1 MSSDENNG
9 GAAMLFCEALGIT
22 RGITA
27 LIGSGGKTSLQNRLA
42 AELRGRGR
50 VILCTTTHIMPP
62 PGMRTLERASA
73 EEVRRALETDGAVC
87 VGESGDDG
95 RLHPPLLAAEEL
107 AALAD
112 YLLVEADGSK
122 RLPLKAHESFEP
134 VIPAGAART
143 VCVVG
148 LTGLGRPIAEAAHR
162 SDIFAALA
170 RCGVYEPAT
179 PERAARVLNAEAL
192 ADVYFLNQADAA
204 GEGAARELAA
214 LLRRPT
220 LWGSIQKGEIAC

>member
-1 MSSDENNG
+1 
-9 GAAMLFCEALGIT
+9 MLFCEALSIT
-22 RGITA
+22 KGITA

-42 AELRGRGR
+42 AELRERGR

-62 PGMRTLERASA
+62 PGMRTLQRASVD
-73 EEVRRALETDGAVC
+73 EVRRALETDGAVC
-87 VGESGDDG
+87 VGELGDDG
-95 RLHPPLLAAEEL
+95 RLHPPVLAIEEL
-107 AALAD
+107 APLAD
-112 YLLVEADGSK
+112 YLVIEADGSK

-134 VIPAGAART
+134 VIPADTART

-148 LTGLGRPIAEAAHR
+148 LTGLGRPIAEAVHR
-162 SDIFAALA
+162 PELFAALA
-170 RCGVYEPAT
+170 QCGTDDSAT
-179 PERAARVLNAEAL
+179 PERVARVLNAEAL

-214 LLRRPT
+214 LLERPA